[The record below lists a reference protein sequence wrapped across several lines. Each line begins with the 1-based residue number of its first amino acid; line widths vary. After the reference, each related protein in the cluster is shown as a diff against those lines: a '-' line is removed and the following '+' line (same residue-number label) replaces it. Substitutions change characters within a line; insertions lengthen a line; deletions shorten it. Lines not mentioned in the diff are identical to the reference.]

1 MVESALPLP
10 SPTVFDGHPLPPKG
24 ESYFCDDG
32 FCDFAFGSAQ
42 NDRVRGILRRV
53 IVFGLGKP
61 TERKSD
67 AV

>member
-1 MVESALPLP
+1 MRDLD
-10 SPTVFDGHPLPPKG
+10 FDH
-24 ESYFCDDG
+24 G

-42 NDRVRGILRRV
+42 NDRVGDILRRV
-53 IVFGLGKP
+53 IVLGLEKP

>member
-10 SPTVFDGHPLPPKG
+10 SPTVCNGHPTPPKG

-32 FCDFAFGSAQ
+32 FCDFAFGSEQ
-42 NDRVRGILRRV
+42 NDRVGDILRRV
-53 IVFGLGKP
+53 IILGLGKP

>member
-10 SPTVFDGHPLPPKG
+10 SPTVCDGHPPPPKG

-42 NDRVRGILRRV
+42 NDRVGDILRRV
-53 IVFGLGKP
+53 IVLGLEKT

>member
-1 MVESALPLP
+1 MVESAHPLP
-10 SPTVFDGHPLPPKG
+10 SPSVCDGHPPPLKD

-42 NDRVRGILRRV
+42 NDRVGGILRRV